1 MKLSSTKLI
10 WIVLG
15 FVWGSTWLFIKVG
28 LQDLPP
34 FTFAGIRFA
43 VAFVPLALFVWGR
56 GIKLPRT
63 QSDWALLSTTGLI
76 SFAAGYGLVFWGEQY
91 ISSGLTAL
99 LFSTY
104 PFFSLL
110 LAHVLLA
117 SEPLAVRRLSGVVLG
132 ILGVVV
138 IFADQSKAE
147 GPMGLWGGLAVLLSA
162 GLSPLSGI
170 LVKRSGSHLDPAMV
184 SVCQMAVGGLPLLA
198 AGLFLEPGVSNLA
211 WTPRAV
217 FSLLYLSLVGTSLA
231 FVLWYKLIQRTE
243 VTRAQMMPLINTVV
257 AVFLGWLI
265 LDERYGWKGVV
276 GAAAV
281 FAGLAITLLAP
292 ATRRPRIEI
301 ASQ

>member
-1 MKLSSTKLI
+1 MRLSSTKLI
-10 WIVLG
+10 WAVLG

-28 LQDLPP
+28 LEDLPP

-43 VAFVPLALFVWGR
+43 VAFVPLALFAWGR
-56 GIKLPRT
+56 GIKLPRRK
-63 QSDWALLSTTGLI
+63 SDWALLSSTGLI
-76 SFAAGYGLVFWGEQY
+76 SFAASYGLVFWGEQY

-110 LAHVLLA
+110 LAHFFLP
-117 SEPLAVRRLSGVVLG
+117 SEPLTARRLSGVVLG
-132 ILGVVV
+132 ILGVAV

-147 GPMGLWGGLAVLLSA
+147 GAMGLWGGLAVLLSA

-170 LVKRSGSHLDPAMV
+170 LVKRSGSHLDPVIV
-184 SVCQMAVGGLPLLA
+184 SVCQMAIGGLPLLA
-198 AGLFLEPGVSNLA
+198 AGLLLEPGVTHLA

-243 VTRAQMMPLINTVV
+243 VTRAQMMPLINTLV

-265 LDERYGWKGVV
+265 LDETYGWKGVAGGV
-276 GAAAV
+276 AV
-281 FAGLAITLLAP
+281 CAGLALTLWAP
-292 ATRRPRIEI
+292 TQRG
-301 ASQ
+301 ASEKC